1 MLVSLFC
8 VAVRRILELLILR
21 TLKGVER
28 GERDGSLIG
37 ASDRSAFS
45 LWRTRLRGQPRS
57 VLFIAASSPPL
68 LDLLEMQ
75 VDPQEDEGPQQ
86 HAEDC

>member
-1 MLVSLFC
+1 
-8 VAVRRILELLILR
+8 VAQAAAAGLEVRTETDGEVRPFELPTEAGHHR
-21 TLKGVER
+21 KKVER

-68 LDLLEMQ
+68 A
-75 VDPQEDEGPQQ
+75 GPT
-86 HAEDC
+86 